1 MVLVMEIHNSCR
13 MLGALFG
20 ESIRKVAPT
29 AAFYAPMMGVGF
41 VFLGFSQ
48 MLEIAKEPMM
58 CLIPLLF
65 VFNGFFGGVRYK
77 LYKTL
82 GFFFTRVLLVIF
94 VICVNS

>member
-1 MVLVMEIHNSCR
+1 
-13 MLGALFG
+13 MLGAFFG

-82 GFFFTRVLLVIF
+82 GFFWLRSFGDT
-94 VICVNS
+94 CDM

>member
-82 GFFFTRVLLVIF
+82 GFFSQVFFWLYL
-94 VICVNS
+94 